1 MLSTR
6 PHPLRV
12 LLVDDDEDDCALTRD
27 LVSQMRSPMKA
38 ELRWASSYEAGLLAL
53 RQPWCE
59 VCLLDYLLMPTI

>member
-6 PHPLRV
+6 TDPLRI